1 MYTWVPCEGKIKKK
15 KFFGQSF
22 TYHVLCRVVRFNF
35 ENPLSESSPMS
46 YMCQQQIRYELL
58 MGMNDK
64 YYFHFM
70 ESEGSKEER
79 KMPSKL
85 SA

>member
-1 MYTWVPCEGKIKKK
+1 
-15 KFFGQSF
+15 
-22 TYHVLCRVVRFNF
+22 
-35 ENPLSESSPMS
+35 MS